1 MGTQVSMTGSQF
13 TCPEP
18 AALGLESREPCAPAR
33 GRTLPE
39 GGTGRAAQLQG
50 GAQGGCP
57 GRRPKAVCSARPL
70 GPQPAARPP
79 ASSLRSPSGD
89 RDAECPQ
96 EPAPCS
102 PAPGPWWGP
111 ASSPEP
117 SSPESESR
125 GLGPRPSPVSSSSWE
140 GSPQPQG
147 CHPSSAFPTWTLD
160 ASRLALLETD
170 GAQPRSSERE
180 EAPEALDPGE
190 EVKSEGPAG
199 TADAGTVQPDA
210 HLASTGG

>member
-1 MGTQVSMTGSQF
+1 MLGEEAEGCLLCQAPGPPACCS
-13 TCPEP
+13 P
-18 AALGLESREPCAPAR
+18 AASSPC
-33 GRTLPE
+33 
-39 GGTGRAAQLQG
+39 
-50 GAQGGCP
+50 
-57 GRRPKAVCSARPL
+57 
-70 GPQPAARPP
+70 
-79 ASSLRSPSGD
+79 SPSGD

-96 EPAPCS
+96 EPAPCT

-125 GLGPRPSPVSSSSWE
+125 GFGPRPSTVSSSSWE

-160 ASRLALLETD
+160 ACRLALLETH
-170 GAQPRSSERE
+170 GAQPRSERV
-180 EAPEALDPGE
+180 EAPEAPDPEE
-190 EVKSEGPAG
+190 EVKSEGTAHAG
-199 TADAGTVQPDA
+199 AVQPDA